1 MTCVGL
7 HASSSSMFPP
17 TPGTPGCWRRPLQP
31 SEFSTSTAGI
41 HTKWIAALA
50 PPTRVK
56 RNRKISAMIPDPS
69 SWWSNIKDYGAR
81 LPLLIRFARDLA
93 RSDRNIFASIV
104 ALNLAQ
110 AALPAAEL
118 YLSRRM
124 IELAYSVGIGIPL
137 NWRTFGLAFLGSL
150 TTTIASLLIDRWSTF
165 YEQRLHSVFSLRVQQ
180 SILRLNLS
188 LTDDEL
194 ALPSTQRQ
202 LQLLRELGGSD
213 IYRRIF
219 DPLGFLSVA
228 NAILS
233 LVFSGGMLYSQLNS
247 RNTFYLGVSTTFM
260 VIEEWDRWFGQATP
274 TIEHY
279 DISNDAYLRFQA
291 LFKMGTSRSL
301 RNEIRMLGLESYLS
315 DQAATSLRE
324 LGSTSTVIPSTNS
337 SLRWTSIITRLSRP
351 LSMGIFIIHTA
362 LYNDAQLLKN
372 GTTALTSFAEMSIL
386 ESAVWDLRIRCS
398 RLSSDLKD
406 LKSGADR
413 IQAWYAT
420 EDEDFAV
427 KRKKVARRYESV
439 VAEGRRGMKIDFQE
453 VGLRYQ
459 RSTNRAL
466 DHVSFAVEA
475 GELVAVVGHNGSGKT
490 SLVSLLTRSER
501 STFGRILI
509 NGHDVH
515 EYAPKDLASVST
527 FTTQNSRES
536 RQTVLPMTIREYVS
550 LGSVA
555 HAHQPEQIKRALQ
568 ASTADQTVDSLTDGW
583 ESYASG
589 MMGSS
594 LSTSD
599 WKLAAIVQRPLPPP
613 TFELL
618 DPAEEKATEL
628 SLDGAEEVT
637 SCAMLSSGTTMV
649 DSLGSFKED
658 TKKTVRVGTT
668 AYPIMVEGEEA
679 TVHFPNHSPEACV
692 LSGGQ
697 VSSEERTSLF
707 NERGSDYTIL
717 TRVLQWQR
725 ITLARSLM
733 NPCPDL
739 LVWDEPTAAL
749 DPHAEARLYD
759 EMLSKKGKSTII
771 FTTHRLNI
779 CTKVDRVLVFEG
791 GRLVEQGSHA
801 ELMKLDPMKGRSRRL
816 WDAHFFPPPPQHP
829 APEGRW
835 GKFATIAS
843 TSEVCYS
850 IFFWNVHHFRM
861 RSPHIRPAPLMSS

>member
-1 MTCVGL
+1 MSCVGL

-17 TPGTPGCWRRPLQP
+17 SPRTSGCWRRPLQP
-31 SEFSTSTAGI
+31 SEFSTSTVGI
-41 HTKWIAALA
+41 HTKWVAALA
-50 PPTRVK
+50 PPTRAK
-56 RNRKISAMIPDPS
+56 RNNKVSAILPDPS
-69 SWWSNIKDYGAR
+69 SWWSNVKDYGAR

-93 RSDRNIFASIV
+93 RSDRKIFASIV

-124 IELAYSVGIGIPL
+124 IELAYSVGIGVPL

-150 TTTIASLLIDRWSTF
+150 TTTITSRLIHRWSTS
-165 YEQRLHSVFSLRVQQ
+165 YEQRLHSTFSLRIQQ

-188 LTDDEL
+188 LTHEEL

-202 LQLLRELGGSD
+202 LQLLKELGGSD

-233 LVFSGGMLYSQLNS
+233 LFFSGGMLYSQLNS

-337 SLRWTSIITRLSRP
+337 SLRWTLIITRLSRP

-386 ESAVWDLRIRCS
+386 EAAVWDLRVRCG

-420 EDEDFAV
+420 EDEDLTS
-427 KRKKVARRYESV
+427 KRKKVVRRYESV
-439 VAEGRRGMKIDFQE
+439 IADGRRGMKIEFQE

-459 RSTNRAL
+459 GSTNRAL
-466 DHVSFAVEA
+466 DHVSFVVEA
-475 GELVAVVGHNGSGKT
+475 GELVAIVGHNGSGKT

-501 STFGRILI
+501 PTSGRILI

-527 FTTQNSRES
+527 FTTQNSP
-536 RQTVLPMTIREYVS
+536 VLPMTIREYVS

-568 ASTADQTVDSLTDGW
+568 ASTADQTADSLTDGW

-599 WKLAAIVQRPLPPP
+599 WKLAAVVQRPLPPP

-618 DPAEEKATEL
+618 DPVERNATDL

-637 SCAMLSSGTTMV
+637 SFTMLSSGTTMV
-649 DSLGSFKED
+649 DSLGSLKED

-668 AYPIMVEGEEA
+668 AYPIMVEGVEA
-679 TVHFPNHSPEACV
+679 TVHFPNHSPETCV
-692 LSGGQ
+692 LSGG
-697 VSSEERTSLF
+697 
-707 NERGSDYTIL
+707 
-717 TRVLQWQR
+717 QWQR

-801 ELMKLDPMKGRSRRL
+801 ELLKIDPMKGRYRRL
-816 WDAHFFPPPPQHP
+816 WEAH
-829 APEGRW
+829 
-835 GKFATIAS
+835 
-843 TSEVCYS
+843 
-850 IFFWNVHHFRM
+850 
-861 RSPHIRPAPLMSS
+861 L